1 MSENP
6 FGSVD
11 MGALL
16 RQAQEM
22 QQQLVDA
29 QASLADEV
37 VEGSVAGGAVVVA
50 LTGTGDLTDVRITP
64 AALGDGAP
72 SEDSLADLGDLVVAA
87 WRDAKAASDRL
98 AQERLGPL
106 AAAAG
111 MGGGPGVGGDAFGAG
126 GGMPDLG
133 DLGGLLGGGEPPRA

>member
-6 FGSVD
+6 FGNVD

-29 QASLADEV
+29 QASLGEET
-37 VEGSVAGGAVVVA
+37 VEGSVAGGAVTVA
-50 LTGTGDLTDVRITP
+50 LTGTGDLKDVRISP
-64 AALGDGAP
+64 SALGGSADDDA
-72 SEDSLADLGDLVVAA
+72 LADLGDMIVAA
-87 WRDAKAASDRL
+87 WRDAKASTDRL
-98 AQERLGPL
+98 ARERLGPL

-111 MGGGPGVGGDAFGAG
+111 MGDPSADPFGG

-133 DLGGLLGGGEPPRA
+133 DLGGIFGGSEPPRA

>member
-6 FGSVD
+6 FGNVD

-29 QASLADEV
+29 QASLSEET
-37 VEGSVAGGAVVVA
+37 VEGSVAGGAVTVV
-50 LTGTGDLTDVRITP
+50 LTGTGDLTDVRISP
-64 AALGDGAP
+64 AAIDGGA
-72 SEDSLADLGDLVVAA
+72 DADALADLGDLIVAA

-98 AQERLGPL
+98 ARERLGPL
-106 AAAAG
+106 ADAAG
-111 MGGGPGVGGDAFGAG
+111 VGDPGADPFGGGGL
-126 GGMPDLG
+126 PDLG
-133 DLGGLLGGGEPPRA
+133 DLGGIFGGGGPPRA